1 MVISKPLQ
9 KTIPYLSFIIPVKDE
24 EKSIEQL
31 SQEIVK
37 ECNNLEKT
45 YEIIFVDDGS
55 VDRTFEVIK
64 DLHKKNNNI
73 KAIRHRRNFGKS
85 AALSTGFAGANGE
98 IVFTLDG
105 DLQDNPLEIP
115 KFLEKLDQGYDLVSG
130 WKKKRYDSTLITL
143 PSVVGNF
150 LIRKLTGVKV
160 HDLNCGFKAY
170 RKKVIKDL
178 NIYGELYR
186 FIPILANQKGYKIGE
201 IVVRHR
207 PRRFGESKYNWF
219 KIIKV
224 FLDLITVLFLTGHA
238 THPGHFFGTL
248 GLIFFTPGLLVGFY
262 ITYLRITT
270 GGIGEH
276 YPLMFLGVLLMVIG
290 VQFVSI
296 GLLAEMIT
304 SSTKK
309 QYSDNILSELL

>member
-1 MVISKPLQ
+1 
-9 KTIPYLSFIIPVKDE
+9 
-24 EKSIEQL
+24 
-31 SQEIVK
+31 
-37 ECNNLEKT
+37 
-45 YEIIFVDDGS
+45 
-55 VDRTFEVIK
+55 
-64 DLHKKNNNI
+64 
-73 KAIRHRRNFGKS
+73 
-85 AALSTGFAGANGE
+85 
-98 IVFTLDG
+98 
-105 DLQDNPLEIP
+105 LEIP

-238 THPGHFFGTL
+238 THPGHFFGTS
-248 GLIFFTPGLLVGFY
+248 GLIFFTTGLLVGFY

>member
-1 MVISKPLQ
+1 MAIKPQ
-9 KTIPYLSFIIPVKDE
+9 LSFVIPVKDE
-24 EKSIEQL
+24 KKSIAIL
-31 SQEIVK
+31 ASEIIDACK
-37 ECNNLEKT
+37 KIGKS

-276 YPLMFLGVLLMVIG
+276 YPLMFLGVLLMVVG
-290 VQFVSI
+290 VQFVST

-309 QYSDNILSELL
+309 QHSDNILSKLL

>member
-1 MVISKPLQ
+1 MRYSKTRAPQIS
-9 KTIPYLSFIIPVKDE
+9 FVIPVKDE
-24 EKSIEQL
+24 EKSVEQL
-31 SQEIVK
+31 SNEIVK
-37 ECNNLEKT
+37 ECVKLKKT
-45 YEIIFVDDGS
+45 YEIIFIDDGS
-55 VDRTFEVIK
+55 VDKTFEIIK
-64 DLHKKNNNI
+64 DLYLKDKNI

-85 AALSTGFAGANGE
+85 AALSTGFAGTNGE

-115 KFLEKLDQGYDLVSG
+115 KFLEKLDQGYDLISG

-143 PSVVGNF
+143 PSIIGNF

-170 RKKVIKDL
+170 RKEVIQNL

-186 FIPILANQKGYKIGE
+186 FIPILVNQKGYKIGE

-207 PRRFGESKYNWF
+207 PRHFGKSKYSWF

-248 GLIFFTPGLLVGFY
+248 GLVFFAPGLLIGFY

-270 GGIGEH
+270 GGIAYH
-276 YPLMFLGVLLMVIG
+276 YPLLFLGVLLMVVGI
-290 VQFVSI
+290 QFVST

-309 QYSDNILSELL
+309 QHSDNVVSELL

>member
-9 KTIPYLSFIIPVKDE
+9 NTIPFLSFVVPVKNE

-37 ECNNLEKT
+37 ECNSLEKT

-55 VDRTFEVIK
+55 VDKTFEVIK
-64 DLHKKNNNI
+64 GLHKKNNNI

-85 AALSTGFAGANGE
+85 AALSTGFAGTNGE
-98 IVFTLDG
+98 IVFTMDG

-115 KFLEKLDQGYDLVSG
+115 KFLEKLNQGYDLVSG
-130 WKKKRYDSTLITL
+130 WKKKRYDSILITL
-143 PSVVGNF
+143 PSIIGNF
-150 LIRKLTGVKV
+150 LVKKLTGVKV

-170 RKKVIKDL
+170 RKEVVQNL

-201 IVVRHR
+201 IAVRHR
-207 PRRFGESKYNWF
+207 PRHFGESKYSWF

-224 FLDLITVLFLTGHA
+224 FLDLITVLFLTGYA

-248 GLIFFTPGLLVGFY
+248 GLIFFTPGLLIGFY

-270 GGIGEH
+270 GGIAEH
-276 YPLMFLGVLLMVIG
+276 YPLMFLGVLLMVVG
-290 VQFVSI
+290 VQFVST

-309 QYSDNILSELL
+309 QHSDNIVSELL

>member
-9 KTIPYLSFIIPVKDE
+9 KTIPYLSFIVPVKNE

-73 KAIRHRRNFGKS
+73 KAIRYRRNFGKS

-276 YPLMFLGVLLMVIG
+276 YPLMFLGVLLMVVG
-290 VQFVSI
+290 VQFVST

-309 QYSDNILSELL
+309 QHSDNILSKLL

>member
-1 MVISKPLQ
+1 MRYSKTRAPQIS
-9 KTIPYLSFIIPVKDE
+9 FVIPVKDE
-24 EKSIEQL
+24 EKSVEQL
-31 SQEIVK
+31 SNEIVK
-37 ECNNLEKT
+37 ECVKLKKT
-45 YEIIFVDDGS
+45 YEIIFIDDGS
-55 VDRTFEVIK
+55 VDKTFEIIK
-64 DLHKKNNNI
+64 DLYLKNKNI

-115 KFLEKLDQGYDLVSG
+115 KFLEKLDQGYDLISG

-143 PSVVGNF
+143 PSIIGNF

-170 RKKVIKDL
+170 RKEVIQNL

-186 FIPILANQKGYKIGE
+186 FIPILVNQKGYKIGE

-207 PRRFGESKYNWF
+207 PRHFGKSKYSWF

-248 GLIFFTPGLLVGFY
+248 GLVFFAPGLLIGFY

-270 GGIGEH
+270 GGIAYH
-276 YPLMFLGVLLMVIG
+276 YPLLFLGVLLMVVGI
-290 VQFVSI
+290 QFVST

-309 QYSDNILSELL
+309 QHSDNVVSELL

>member
-1 MVISKPLQ
+1 MVMSKPLQ
-9 KTIPYLSFIIPVKDE
+9 RTIPYLSFIIPVKNE
-24 EKSIEQL
+24 EKSIAQL

-37 ECNNLEKT
+37 ECNSLKKT

-55 VDRTFEVIK
+55 VDKTFEIIK
-64 DLHKKNNNI
+64 GLYLKNKNI

-85 AALSTGFAGANGE
+85 AALSTGFTGANGE

-105 DLQDNPLEIP
+105 DLQDNPMEIP
-115 KFLEKLDQGYDLVSG
+115 KFLEKLNQGYDLVSG

-143 PSVVGNF
+143 PSIIGNF

-170 RKKVIKDL
+170 RKEVIQNL

-186 FIPILANQKGYKIGE
+186 FIPILVNQKGYKIAE

-207 PRRFGESKYNWF
+207 PRQFGKSKYSWF

-248 GLIFFTPGLLVGFY
+248 GLIFFAPGLLIGFY

-270 GGIGEH
+270 GGIAER
-276 YPLMFLGVLLMVIG
+276 YPLMFLGVLLMVVGI
-290 VQFVSI
+290 QFVST

-309 QYSDNILSELL
+309 QHSDKVVSELL

>member
-1 MVISKPLQ
+1 M
-9 KTIPYLSFIIPVKDE
+9 
-24 EKSIEQL
+24 
-31 SQEIVK
+31 
-37 ECNNLEKT
+37 
-45 YEIIFVDDGS
+45 
-55 VDRTFEVIK
+55 
-64 DLHKKNNNI
+64 
-73 KAIRHRRNFGKS
+73 
-85 AALSTGFAGANGE
+85 
-98 IVFTLDG
+98 
-105 DLQDNPLEIP
+105 EIP

-276 YPLMFLGVLLMVIG
+276 YPLMFLGVLLMVVG
-290 VQFVSI
+290 VQFVST

-309 QYSDNILSELL
+309 QHSDNILSKLL

>member
-1 MVISKPLQ
+1 MRYSKTEVPQIS
-9 KTIPYLSFIIPVKDE
+9 FVIPVKDE
-24 EKSIEQL
+24 EKSVEQL
-31 SQEIVK
+31 SNEIVK
-37 ECNNLEKT
+37 ECVKLKKT
-45 YEIIFVDDGS
+45 YEIIFIDDGS
-55 VDRTFEVIK
+55 VDKTFEIVK
-64 DLHKKNNNI
+64 GLYLKNKNI

-85 AALSTGFAGANGE
+85 AALSTGFAGANGD

-105 DLQDNPLEIP
+105 DLQDNPIEIP
-115 KFLEKLDQGYDLVSG
+115 KFLEKLDQGCDLVSG
-130 WKKKRYDSTLITL
+130 WKKKRYDSILITL
-143 PSVVGNF
+143 PSIIGNF

-170 RKKVIKDL
+170 RKEVIQNL

-186 FIPILANQKGYKIGE
+186 FIPILANQKGYKTGE
-201 IVVRHR
+201 IVVKHR
-207 PRRFGESKYNWF
+207 PRNFGKSKYSWF

-248 GLIFFTPGLLVGFY
+248 GLIFFAPGLLIGLY

-276 YPLMFLGVLLMVIG
+276 YPLMFLGVLLMVVG
-290 VQFVSI
+290 VQFVST
-296 GLLAEMIT
+296 GLLAEMVT

-309 QYSDNILSELL
+309 QHSDNVISELL